1 MASTLHSTLHT
12 PSEELAACTR
22 GRRGAARTPRALEWD
37 APHRLLTCSVE
48 CRVWSFST
56 CEEAWHVAST
66 HTPHSTLQVK
76 SWLRAREG
84 GEDQGEGGGEWRWR
98 GRAAPTPHLWCSVW
112 SVEFFTAAPTAAGA
126 TRLAEETEAGG
137 ARAAEPGRPRW
148 KCSSRRGRAPAAQ
161 PAGRGPRC
169 GRRHAPR
176 CTASSVVVVRGC
188 CRRPT
193 QGAPRMA

>member
-1 MASTLHSTLHT
+1 M
-12 PSEELAACTR
+12 
-22 GRRGAARTPRALEWD
+22 W
-37 APHRLLTCSVE
+37 
-48 CRVWSFST
+48 CRVWSVEFQHLRGGVGT
-56 CEEAWHVAST
+56 WRQLY
-66 HTPHSTLQVK
+66 TPHSTLQVK

-148 KCSSRRGRAPAAQ
+148 KCSSRRASACCSACWSRATMRPAACASVHCRQ
-161 PAGRGPRC
+161 RRRGSGLLQKADTGRTPHGVTMRGPAV
-169 GRRHAPR
+169 HAP
-176 CTASSVVVVRGC
+176 TG
-188 CRRPT
+188 
-193 QGAPRMA
+193 